1 MIKMDKC
8 RDREEWLKARGK
20 RIGGSDAAAVVGM
33 NPWMDAVKLWRIKTG
48 KIVPDE
54 IKGNPLVEYGNR
66 AEPLLR
72 ELFLLD
78 HPDMILVYEP
88 NNIWTNTRYPWA
100 HASLDGWLYD
110 SKQNLGILEIKTA
123 TIAGAAQA
131 AKWKDR
137 IPDNYYCQILHYMA
151 VTGAEFA
158 ILKAQL
164 KYHMDAGGLN
174 IRTLHYRFEWT
185 DVQRDIEYLMQKEA
199 EFWEHVEADTEPPL
213 ILPAI

>member
-8 RDREEWLKARGK
+8 RDREEWLLARGK

-33 NPWMDAVKLWRIKTG
+33 NPWITNVKLWRIKTG
-48 KIVPDE
+48 KLIPDE
-54 IKGNPLVEYGNR
+54 IKDNPLVEYGQK
-66 AEPLLR
+66 AEGLLR
-72 ELFLLD
+72 DLFQLD

-88 NNIWTNTRYPWA
+88 NNLWTNSRYPWA

-110 SKQNLGILEIKTA
+110 SKHNLGILEIKTA
-123 TIAGAAQA
+123 TISGAAQA

-137 IPDNYYCQILHYMA
+137 VPDNYYCQILHYMA

-164 KYHMDAGGLN
+164 KYHQDDGGLT

-185 DVQRDIEYLMQKEA
+185 DVQRDIEYLMQA
-199 EFWEHVEADTEPPL
+199 EERFWEHVQTDTEPAL